1 MEVLIQ
7 NRQNRHQFLTP
18 VIQTT
23 AGRILSAL
31 GYPDAQLS
39 ILIVDDDQMAQL
51 NQDYLNHAG
60 PTNVIAFPMQEGPFG
75 DITPGLLG
83 DVVVSADTA
92 HREAAAAGMAMT
104 DRFNQL
110 LIHGILHLVG
120 YTHLQ
125 SEEAAAVMD
134 QKSSELMT
142 LIDKEGRIWPV

>member
-1 MEVLIQ
+1 
-7 NRQNRHQFLTP
+7 
-18 VIQTT
+18 
-23 AGRILSAL
+23 
-31 GYPDAQLS
+31 
-39 ILIVDDDQMAQL
+39 MAQL

-83 DVVVSADTA
+83 DVVISADTA

-110 LIHGILHLVG
+110 LVHGILHLVG

-142 LIDKEGRIWPV
+142 LIDKEGRVWPV